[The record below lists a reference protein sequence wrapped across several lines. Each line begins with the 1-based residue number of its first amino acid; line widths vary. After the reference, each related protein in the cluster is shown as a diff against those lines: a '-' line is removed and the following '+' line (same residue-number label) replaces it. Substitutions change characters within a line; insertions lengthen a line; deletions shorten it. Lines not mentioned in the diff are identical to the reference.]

1 MSEKRCKHC
10 NEILQEDEKY
20 CLFCGEKQEEPI
32 IIELENKLEDTT
44 QVNPKKTKKI
54 MIYSI
59 ILLVSIGLITYGLM
73 TNNNLY
79 LAIGVLGLPV
89 MFYVLIE
96 LYKVYDRR
104 IIKNKKLDTIEQL
117 IGILVV
123 FLFFFGRTFLS
134 NLLNEHRIKPDAYN
148 FEIEQGYETLETITS
163 EEMQDRLTKHL
174 KEFELSLGNIDI
186 NPIDQQFIINIEVY
200 VNRDR
205 FLVGYVTRSIV
216 DNMTRD
222 YDTYAYTKEL
232 NIDFIDVDEVFAQ
245 TRLYNLFL
253 IDVVDLEKD
262 GVYYDKEND
271 MTVLFKTSQERNFDF
286 TTVLEELGKD
296 PESTTRYPQA
306 YEEWNKE
313 FLVITD
319 NLYQNFNE
327 ANLQFGDEG
336 IEPSVSELRD
346 LDYLTQQ
353 LGSKCESFKKMSPN
367 YYYEVFHQGFS
378 RACQF
383 IHKAYVNNLDGL
395 KNKSVDRI
403 EYSFIDYNL
412 AYDWLTKLFE
422 LSDEEVGDNA

>member
-1 MSEKRCKHC
+1 
-10 NEILQEDEKY
+10 
-20 CLFCGEKQEEPI
+20 
-32 IIELENKLEDTT
+32 
-44 QVNPKKTKKI
+44 
-54 MIYSI
+54 
-59 ILLVSIGLITYGLM
+59 
-73 TNNNLY
+73 
-79 LAIGVLGLPV
+79 
-89 MFYVLIE
+89 
-96 LYKVYDRR
+96 
-104 IIKNKKLDTIEQL
+104 
-117 IGILVV
+117 
-123 FLFFFGRTFLS
+123 
-134 NLLNEHRIKPDAYN
+134 
-148 FEIEQGYETLETITS
+148 
-163 EEMQDRLTKHL
+163 MQDRLTKHL

>member
-73 TNNNLY
+73 SNNNLY

-245 TRLYNLFL
+245 THFYNLFL

-286 TTVLEELGKD
+286 TTVLEELDKD

-353 LGSKCESFKKMSPN
+353 LGSKCESFKKMSSN

>member
-73 TNNNLY
+73 SNNNLY

-200 VNRDR
+200 VKRDR

-286 TTVLEELGKD
+286 TTVHEELGKD

-395 KNKSVDRI
+395 KNESVDRI